1 MSAQFSFQ
9 LTSLQGLI
17 VISRLPV
24 ADSRGYLERLFCAEA
39 LSEIG
44 ISKPVIQINH
54 TLTHRPGAVRGM
66 HFQRPPHAEVKIISC
81 LKGEVFDVAIDL
93 RARSAT
99 FLCWHGEIL
108 SPKNHKSLY
117 IPEGFAHG
125 FQAITDDCELLYV
138 HTEAYAPHAEGGIV
152 PTDPRVAIRWP
163 LPITELSDRDNN
175 HPLLDGA
182 FSGIVI

>member
-44 ISKPVIQINH
+44 MSKPVIQINH

-99 FLCWHGEIL
+99 FLCWHEI
-108 SPKNHKSLY
+108 
-117 IPEGFAHG
+117 GRAH
-125 FQAITDDCELLYV
+125 V
-138 HTEAYAPHAEGGIV
+138 
-152 PTDPRVAIRWP
+152 
-163 LPITELSDRDNN
+163 
-175 HPLLDGA
+175 
-182 FSGIVI
+182 